1 MKNLLLILTLI
12 ILSSCSEIT
21 GEEIARLPINA
32 ISTEDNL
39 VVKEVALDLK
49 SGDEIGI
56 WSDMDMA
63 YDGDVELRFRIGVL
77 KNGEDYT
84 TMEID
89 PTVKNITLGEFK
101 SSINGQT
108 KWSYTGK
115 NKGLKID
122 EDATYIFKGIFVSS
136 ENPSLV
142 ITKAEVVL
150 KK

>member
-1 MKNLLLILTLI
+1 VKNLLLILTLI

-89 PTVKNITLGEFK
+89 PKEKYITLGEIKTSFNGK
-101 SSINGQT
+101 SE
-108 KWSYTGK
+108 WSFMGK

-122 EDATYIFKGIFVSS
+122 EDATYTFKGIFVAST
-136 ENPSLV
+136 NPSLE